1 MRKHVHI
8 IGFAL
13 AFSCCVSSSI
23 QKQLTFIAPKS
34 ISVAVLV
41 LGDHRVYDCAWPTH
55 EKFLYT
61 PIREHQTTQRLDIF
75 ICQKGS
81 QVLPST
87 MPPPTAAFNVDGDQK
102 ESFPRCFAHLLDWV
116 CSSDTGACTTN
127 GSALTH
133 FEQRYDW
140 VIRTRPDVVMV
151 YAIPWPPPS
160 RQDPLSAEVLAHVH
174 EGCFRAY
181 AWRHLVKVN
190 MLSAAYRKVA
200 IESDGCPPNN
210 AAALHDPCVDI
221 VDQFALIQ
229 STAAAVYFGF
239 PSKDYPFVVNTTTL
253 SMSAQERLQ
262 ESCQFPVSSD
272 HPFENVL
279 NHRLHRSGI
288 SVAPYELPYILAPT
302 RNKPMVRKVTRE
314 ATFVSC
320 LKGGAKEKKDRE
332 TLLRAMRAIAN
343 HKDTRLRCVNGV
355 SLTHVT

>member
-1 MRKHVHI
+1 MHKYFHI

-13 AFSCCVSSSI
+13 AFSCCVS
-23 QKQLTFIAPKS
+23 TKS
-34 ISVAVLV
+34 ISVAILV
-41 LGDHRVYDCAWPTH
+41 LGDHRVYDCAWPSH
-55 EKFLYT
+55 EKLLYT
-61 PIREHQTTQRLDIF
+61 PIREHPTTQRLDIF
-75 ICQKGS
+75 VCQKGS

-102 ESFPRCFAHLLDWV
+102 ESFAKCFAHLLDWV
-116 CSSDTGACTTN
+116 CSDSGACTTN
-127 GSALTH
+127 GSALSH

-140 VIRTRPDVVMV
+140 VIRTQPDVVMV

-181 AWRHLVKVN
+181 AWGHLVKVN

-210 AAALHDPCVDI
+210 AAALPDPCVDI
-221 VDQFALIQ
+221 VDQFALVR
-229 STAAAVYFGF
+229 STAAAVYFGY
-239 PSKDYPFVVNTTTL
+239 PSGDYPFVVNTTTL
-253 SMSAQERLQ
+253 PMSAQARLR

-288 SVAPYELPYILAPT
+288 SVAPYELPYILAPS
-302 RNKPMVRKVTRE
+302 RNKPMVRKVTRG

-332 TLLRAMRAIAN
+332 TLLRAMRTIAN
-343 HKDTRLRCVNGV
+343 HKDTRLHCVNGV
-355 SLTHVT
+355 SLVT